1 MRITLY
7 LTQNECRNYLSMIQY
22 VYIKKKKIQ
31 YVNFRPKI
39 QQKVQNFFFGE
50 NEIEYK

>member
-1 MRITLY
+1 MCITLY

-22 VYIKKKKIQ
+22 VYIKKKIQ

-39 QQKVQNFFFGE
+39 QKKVQNFFFGE